1 MEYCLNAPAPY
12 GVRPVVKVA
21 CDSQSSH
28 AEGGV
33 YLNMNACVKLSY
45 VWLCIWCLVCV
56 VAHVCLR
63 SAHMRLVG

>member
-1 MEYCLNAPAPY
+1 MENCLNAPAPY

-28 AEGGV
+28 AEKGV

-45 VWLCIWCLVCV
+45 V
-56 VAHVCLR
+56 
-63 SAHMRLVG
+63 